1 MNSVRE
7 SPKIQCTVLL
17 CPICPQKQFKQE
29 TIFSR
34 FLQLDLNADSGVST
48 AASSSSSSSG
58 AGTSASVS
66 PTPSTPPP
74 LPPSS
79 YASAASSGV
88 ENKGEVRE
96 VAEAEEE
103 KEKEKEA
110 FLPRRVIIEEERRH
124 LELNVLKVCMIN
136 APFLYVEK
144 GVPYL
149 FFQKRKK
156 GMMTDVPK
164 ALPNNILELAS
175 FPAARPSV
183 TKVNILFLH

>member
-1 MNSVRE
+1 MITLFRETFFLNSIRE
-7 SPKIQCTVLL
+7 SPKIQCTVLR

-29 TIFSR
+29 TISR
-34 FLQLDLNADSGVST
+34 FLQLDLNTDSGVST

-96 VAEAEEE
+96 VVEAEEE

-124 LELNVLKVCMIN
+124 LELKVLQVCMIN

-149 FFQKRKK
+149 FFQKKEKRN
-156 GMMTDVPK
+156 DDRC
-164 ALPNNILELAS
+164 
-175 FPAARPSV
+175 FQSV
-183 TKVNILFLH
+183 T